1 MSQPKRYQLKDT
13 EVSLLTYAAAEN
25 IQDMLDDGSYI
36 DSRSLGFKVW
46 DKVHDHELQVHV
58 IVTRD
63 EREFM
68 EPFQTDVTE

>member
-1 MSQPKRYQLKDT
+1 MGQPKRYELSGT

-46 DKVHDHELQVHV
+46 DKEHDRELQVHV
-58 IVTRD
+58 VVTRD